1 MGGLLNVTF
10 SSEVERMVA
19 VIALKEGQ
27 VRIIQDT
34 MLDSLLPNLLLVID
48 LYFVLGGYNR
58 VQETFN

>member
-1 MGGLLNVTF
+1 
-10 SSEVERMVA
+10 MVA

>member
-34 MLDSLLPNLLLVID
+34 MLDSLLPNHLLVID

>member
-1 MGGLLNVTF
+1 
-10 SSEVERMVA
+10 MVA

-34 MLDSLLPNLLLVID
+34 MLDSLLPNHLLVID